1 MPELM
6 RFDRTKSMMRYL
18 PPKWTAGF
26 ARSLVKGCSRSPRPP
41 ARIIARTSIAD
52 PPYFQ
57 PYAEGQGR
65 VKAEKQKSSH
75 GGLRHRAGGVKRDV
89 PPLRG
94 TRPGAHLY
102 CKKDSYEALDRLASI
117 LECQIPR
124 DPST

>member
-6 RFDRTKSMMRYL
+6 KFDRTKSMIRYL
-18 PPKWTAGF
+18 PPKGTAGF

-41 ARIIARTSIAD
+41 ARITARTSIAD
-52 PPYFQ
+52 PPSFK

-75 GGLRHRAGGVKRDV
+75 GGLRHRAGGLKRDV

-94 TRPGAHLY
+94 TRPGVRLY
-102 CKKDSYEALDRLASI
+102 RKKASYG
-117 LECQIPR
+117 
-124 DPST
+124 